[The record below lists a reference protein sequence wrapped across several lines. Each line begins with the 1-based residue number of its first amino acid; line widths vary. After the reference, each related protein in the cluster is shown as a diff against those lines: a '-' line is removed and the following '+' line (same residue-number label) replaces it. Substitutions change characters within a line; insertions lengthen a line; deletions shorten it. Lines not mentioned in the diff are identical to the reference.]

1 MLITHEV
8 TSIRNFPSSSHAVP
22 KANWRRLMTRTGK
35 SLRKAPVRPGPRR
48 NMAFIPG
55 GTGPQRHACLC
66 VKILSFEPQR
76 PS

>member
-1 MLITHEV
+1 MLITHKV
-8 TSIRNFPSSSHAVP
+8 TSIRDFPSSSHAVP

-55 GTGPQRHACLC
+55 GTGPQGHACLRA
-66 VKILSFEPQR
+66 KLLSPL
-76 PS
+76 